1 MIAHVRD
8 AIPAGRR
15 PGDQVIG
22 GLPWSRL
29 RRVAEHVQANLAG
42 ELRLAELSAVVHM
55 SPYHFARLFKK
66 SAGVSPRQFVIRR
79 RIEAA
84 TILLAHR
91 QAPIGDVARAVG
103 FRSQSHFTS
112 TFRRVTG
119 VTPGHYGAVE
129 AVAIVGWARSSSEIV
144 LSCQNPSAKV
154 ESSNEAMA
162 CRLQS
167 MYRDCST
174 SDPTT

>member
-1 MIAHVRD
+1 MIDHVRD
-8 AIPAGRR
+8 AIPAWRR

-22 GLPWSRL
+22 ALPWSRL

-84 TILLAHR
+84 TILLVLADR

-103 FRSQSHFTS
+103 FRSQSHFTA
-112 TFRRVTG
+112 TFRRITG
-119 VTPGHYGAVE
+119 VTPGNYGAVE
-129 AVAIVGWARSSSEIV
+129 AVAMVGRVRNSSELV
-144 LSCQNPSAKV
+144 LSCPNPTVNV
-154 ESSNEAMA
+154 EIE
-162 CRLQS
+162 
-167 MYRDCST
+167 
-174 SDPTT
+174 

>member
-1 MIAHVRD
+1 MIDHVGD
-8 AIPAGRR
+8 VIPAWRR

-42 ELRLAELSAVVHM
+42 ELRLAELSAVIHM

-66 SAGVSPRQFVIRR
+66 STGVSPRQFVIRR

-84 TILLAHR
+84 TILLVLADR
-91 QAPIGDVARAVG
+91 QAPIGEVARAVG
-103 FRSQSHFTS
+103 FRSQSHFTT

-119 VTPGHYGAVE
+119 VTPGNYGAVE
-129 AVAIVGWARSSSEIV
+129 AVAIVGRARNSSKIV
-144 LSCQNPSAKV
+144 LSCQNPTVNV
-154 ESSNEAMA
+154 EVE
-162 CRLQS
+162 
-167 MYRDCST
+167 
-174 SDPTT
+174 